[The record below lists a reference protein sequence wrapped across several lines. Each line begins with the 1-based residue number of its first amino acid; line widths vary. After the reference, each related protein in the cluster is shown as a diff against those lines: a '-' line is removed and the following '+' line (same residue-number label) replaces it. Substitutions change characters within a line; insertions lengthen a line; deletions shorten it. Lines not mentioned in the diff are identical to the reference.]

1 MGGFIVSIFFLIIGL
16 VLLVKGA
23 DFFVEG
29 SSSIAKRLNI
39 PSMVIGLTLVAFGT
53 SAPELAVSVSG
64 SLNQANGIVFGNVVG
79 SNIVNILF
87 ILGISAFITPI
98 SIKSKTIFKEMPF
111 AILTTVALMLMV
123 MDGLING
130 DPISVI
136 SRSEGWTLLL
146 FFAIYLYSM
155 VEISIMGKEESE
167 EEILVMPIPKSIL
180 FTIGGLA
187 AVIIGADLVVNAATE
202 IATQLGLSDTIIG
215 LTVVAIGTSLPE
227 LITSVVAAKKGEN
240 DIAVGNIVGSCIF
253 NVLLVMG
260 ISGII
265 FPIDIAAENYA
276 DLWILLAAMVVV
288 VPMMY
293 TSKKISRVEGVLMML
308 AYVAYS
314 AFIVMRA
321 MA

>member
-1 MGGFIVSIFFLIIGL
+1 VFLIIGL

-23 DFFVEG
+23 DYFVEG
-29 SSSIAKRLNI
+29 SSSIAKRFNI

-98 SIKSKTIFKEMPF
+98 SMKSKTIFKEMPF
-111 AILTTVALMLMV
+111 AILTTIALMLMV

-136 SRSEGWTLLL
+136 SHSEGWILLL
-146 FFAIYLYSM
+146 LFAIYLYSM
-155 VEISIMGKEESE
+155 VEISIMGKEESA
-167 EEILVMPIPKSIL
+167 EEILVLPMPKSVI
-180 FTIGGLA
+180 FTIGGLLT
-187 AVIIGADLVVNAATE
+187 IIFGANLVVNGASE
-202 IATQLGLSDTIIG
+202 IAALFGLSETLIG
-215 LTVVAIGTSLPE
+215 LTIVAIGTSLPE

-240 DIAVGNIVGSCIF
+240 DIAVGNIVGSNIF
-253 NVLLVMG
+253 NVLFVMG
-260 ISGII
+260 VSAVIY
-265 FPIDIAAENYA
+265 PVDIAIENYA
-276 DLWILLAAMVVV
+276 DLWILLAAMLVV

-293 TSKKISRVEGVLMML
+293 TSKKISRWEGVLMML
-308 AYVAYS
+308 GYVGYTVY
-314 AFIVMRA
+314 IITRA
-321 MA
+321 VS

>member
-1 MGGFIVSIFFLIIGL
+1 L

-29 SSSIAKRLNI
+29 SSSIAKRFNI
-39 PSMVIGLTLVAFGT
+39 PTMVIGLTLVAFGT

-87 ILGISAFITPI
+87 ILGISAFIAPI

-130 DPISVI
+130 DPISVV
-136 SRSEGWTLLL
+136 SRSEGWILLL

-167 EEILVMPIPKSIL
+167 EEIIVLPVPKSVI
-180 FTIGGLA
+180 FTIGGL
-187 AVIIGADLVVNAATE
+187 VSIIFGADLVVGAASE
-202 IATQLGLSDTIIG
+202 IAGLLGLSETLIG

-253 NVLLVMG
+253 NVLFVMG
-260 ISGII
+260 VSGVIY
-265 FPIDIAAENYA
+265 PIDIAVENYA
-276 DLWILLAAMVVV
+276 DLWILLAAMLIV

-293 TSKKISRVEGVLMML
+293 TSKKISRWEGVVMML
-308 AYVAYS
+308 GYVGYTT
-314 AFIVMRA
+314 FIIMRA
-321 MA
+321 IS

>member
-1 MGGFIVSIFFLIIGL
+1 

-187 AVIIGADLVVNAATE
+187 AVIIGANLVVNAATE

>member
-1 MGGFIVSIFFLIIGL
+1 VSILFLIIGL

-23 DFFVEG
+23 DYFVEG
-29 SSSIAKRLNI
+29 SSSIAKRFNI

-98 SIKSKTIFKEMPF
+98 SMKSKTIFKEMPF
-111 AILTTVALMLMV
+111 AILTTIALMLMV

-136 SRSEGWTLLL
+136 SHSEGWILLL
-146 FFAIYLYSM
+146 LFAIYLYSM
-155 VEISIMGKEESE
+155 VEISIMGKEESA
-167 EEILVMPIPKSIL
+167 EEILVLPMPKSVI
-180 FTIGGLA
+180 FTIGGLLT
-187 AVIIGADLVVNAATE
+187 IIFGANLVVNGASE
-202 IATQLGLSDTIIG
+202 IAALFGLSETLIG
-215 LTVVAIGTSLPE
+215 LTIVAIGTSLPE

-240 DIAVGNIVGSCIF
+240 DIAVGNIVGSNIF
-253 NVLLVMG
+253 NVLFVMG
-260 ISGII
+260 VSAVIY
-265 FPIDIAAENYA
+265 PVDIAIENYA
-276 DLWILLAAMVVV
+276 DLWILLAAMLVV

-293 TSKKISRVEGVLMML
+293 TSKKISRWEGVLMML
-308 AYVAYS
+308 GYVGYTVY
-314 AFIVMRA
+314 IITRA
-321 MA
+321 VS

>member
-1 MGGFIVSIFFLIIGL
+1 MSILFLIIGL

-23 DFFVEG
+23 DYFVEG
-29 SSSIAKRLNI
+29 SSSIAKRFNI

-111 AILTTVALMLMV
+111 AILTTIALMLMV

-136 SRSEGWTLLL
+136 SHSEGWILLL
-146 FFAIYLYSM
+146 LFAIYLYSM
-155 VEISIMGKEESE
+155 VEISIMGKEESA
-167 EEILVMPIPKSIL
+167 EEILVLPMPKSVI
-180 FTIGGLA
+180 FTIGGLLT
-187 AVIIGADLVVNAATE
+187 IIFGANLVVNGASE
-202 IATQLGLSDTIIG
+202 IAALFGLSETLIG
-215 LTVVAIGTSLPE
+215 LTIVAIGTSLPE

-240 DIAVGNIVGSCIF
+240 DIAVGNIVGSNIF
-253 NVLLVMG
+253 NVLFVMG
-260 ISGII
+260 VSAVIY
-265 FPIDIAAENYA
+265 PVDIAIENYA
-276 DLWILLAAMVVV
+276 DLWILLAAMLVV

-293 TSKKISRVEGVLMML
+293 TSKKISRWEGVLMML
-308 AYVAYS
+308 GYVGYTVY
-314 AFIVMRA
+314 IITRA
-321 MA
+321 VS

>member
-1 MGGFIVSIFFLIIGL
+1 MSIIFLIIGL

-29 SSSIAKRLNI
+29 SSSIAKRFNI
-39 PSMVIGLTLVAFGT
+39 PTMVIGLTLVAFGT
-53 SAPELAVSVSG
+53 SSPELAVSVSG

-79 SNIVNILF
+79 SNIVNVLF
-87 ILGISAFITPI
+87 ILGISAFISPI

-130 DPISVI
+130 DPISVV
-136 SRSEGWTLLL
+136 SRSEGWILLL

-167 EEILVMPIPKSIL
+167 EEILVMPMPKSVL
-180 FTIGGLA
+180 FTIGGLVA
-187 AVIIGADLVVNAATE
+187 IIFGADLVVNAASE
-202 IATQLGLSDTIIG
+202 IAALLGLSETLIG

-253 NVLLVMG
+253 NVLFVMG
-260 ISGII
+260 VSGVIYPIS
-265 FPIDIAAENYA
+265 IAMENYA
-276 DLWILLAAMVVV
+276 DLWILLAAMLIV

-293 TSKKISRVEGVLMML
+293 TSKKINRWEGVAMML
-308 AYVAYS
+308 GYVAYS
-314 AFIVMRA
+314 TFIIMRA
-321 MA
+321 IA

>member
-1 MGGFIVSIFFLIIGL
+1 MSIIFLIIGL

-29 SSSIAKRLNI
+29 SSSIAKRFNI

-53 SAPELAVSVSG
+53 SSPELAVSVSG

-79 SNIVNILF
+79 SNIVNVLF
-87 ILGISAFITPI
+87 ILGISAFISPI

-123 MDGLING
+123 MDGLINS
-130 DPISVI
+130 DPISVV
-136 SRSEGWTLLL
+136 SRSEGWILLL

-167 EEILVMPIPKSIL
+167 EEIVVLPMPKSVL
-180 FTIGGLA
+180 FTIGGLVA
-187 AVIIGADLVVNAATE
+187 IIFGADLVVNAASE
-202 IATQLGLSDTIIG
+202 IAALLGLSETLIG

-240 DIAVGNIVGSCIF
+240 DIAVGNIVGSNIF
-253 NVLLVMG
+253 NILFVMG
-260 ISGII
+260 VSGVIY
-265 FPIDIAAENYA
+265 PIDIAMENYA
-276 DLWILLAAMVVV
+276 DLWILLAAMLVV
-288 VPMMY
+288 VPMMF
-293 TSKKISRVEGVLMML
+293 TSKKISRWEGVVMML
-308 AYVAYS
+308 GYVAYS
-314 AFIVMRA
+314 VFIIMRA
-321 MA
+321 IA

>member
-1 MGGFIVSIFFLIIGL
+1 MSILFLIIGL

-23 DFFVEG
+23 DYFVEG
-29 SSSIAKRLNI
+29 SSSIAKRFNI

-111 AILTTVALMLMV
+111 AILTTIALMLMV

-136 SRSEGWTLLL
+136 SHSEGWILLL
-146 FFAIYLYSM
+146 LFAIYLYSM
-155 VEISIMGKEESE
+155 VEISIMGKEESA
-167 EEILVMPIPKSIL
+167 EEILVLPMPKSVI
-180 FTIGGLA
+180 FTIGGLLT
-187 AVIIGADLVVNAATE
+187 IIFGANLVVNGASE
-202 IATQLGLSDTIIG
+202 IAALFGLSETLIG
-215 LTVVAIGTSLPE
+215 LTIVAIGTSLPE

-240 DIAVGNIVGSCIF
+240 DIAVGNIVGSNIF
-253 NVLLVMG
+253 NVLFVMG
-260 ISGII
+260 VSAVIY
-265 FPIDIAAENYA
+265 PVDIAIENYA
-276 DLWILLAAMVVV
+276 DLWILLAAMLVV

-293 TSKKISRVEGVLMML
+293 TSKKISRWEGVLMML
-308 AYVAYS
+308 GYVAYTV
-314 AFIVMRA
+314 FIITRA
-321 MA
+321 VS

>member
-1 MGGFIVSIFFLIIGL
+1 MSIVFLIIGL

-23 DFFVEG
+23 DYFVEG
-29 SSSIAKRLNI
+29 SSSIAKRFNI

-53 SAPELAVSVSG
+53 SSPELAVSVSG

-79 SNIVNILF
+79 SNIVNVLF

-111 AILTTVALMLMV
+111 AILTTIALMLMV

-136 SRSEGWTLLL
+136 SRSEGWILLL

-155 VEISIMGKEESE
+155 VEISIMGKEDSE
-167 EEILVMPIPKSIL
+167 EEILVLPIPKSII
-180 FTIGGLA
+180 FTIGGLVA
-187 AVIIGADLVVNAATE
+187 IVFGADLVVNGASE
-202 IATQLGLSDTIIG
+202 IAALFGLSETLIG
-215 LTVVAIGTSLPE
+215 LTIVAIGTSLPE

-253 NVLLVMG
+253 NVLFVMG
-260 ISGII
+260 VSGVIY
-265 FPIDIAAENYA
+265 PVDIAIEYYA
-276 DLWILLAAMVVV
+276 DLWILLAAMLVV

-293 TSKKISRVEGVLMML
+293 TSKKISRWEGVLMML
-308 AYVAYS
+308 GYVGYTVY
-314 AFIVMRA
+314 IITRA
-321 MA
+321 VS

>member
-167 EEILVMPIPKSIL
+167 EEILVMPIPKSIF

-293 TSKKISRVEGVLMML
+293 TSKKISRVEGALMML

-321 MA
+321 MT

>member
-1 MGGFIVSIFFLIIGL
+1 MSIIFLIIGL

-29 SSSIAKRLNI
+29 SSSIAKRFNI
-39 PSMVIGLTLVAFGT
+39 PTMVIGLTLVAFGT
-53 SAPELAVSVSG
+53 SSPELAVSVSG

-79 SNIVNILF
+79 SNIVNVLF
-87 ILGISAFITPI
+87 ILGISAFISPI

-130 DPISVI
+130 DPISVV
-136 SRSEGWTLLL
+136 SRSEGWILLL

-167 EEILVMPIPKSIL
+167 EEILVMPMPKSVL
-180 FTIGGLA
+180 FTIGGLVA
-187 AVIIGADLVVNAATE
+187 IIFGADLVVNAASE
-202 IATQLGLSDTIIG
+202 IAALLGLSETLIG

-253 NVLLVMG
+253 NVLFVMG
-260 ISGII
+260 VSGVIYPIS
-265 FPIDIAAENYA
+265 IAMENYA
-276 DLWILLAAMVVV
+276 DLWILLAAMLIV

-293 TSKKISRVEGVLMML
+293 TSKKISRWEGVVMML
-308 AYVAYS
+308 GYVAYS
-314 AFIVMRA
+314 AFIIMRA
-321 MA
+321 IA

>member
-1 MGGFIVSIFFLIIGL
+1 MSIVFLIIGL

-23 DFFVEG
+23 DYFVEG
-29 SSSIAKRLNI
+29 SSSIAKRFNI

-98 SIKSKTIFKEMPF
+98 SMKSKTIFKEMPF
-111 AILTTVALMLMV
+111 AILTTIALMLMV

-136 SRSEGWTLLL
+136 SHSEGWILLL
-146 FFAIYLYSM
+146 LFAIYLYSM
-155 VEISIMGKEESE
+155 VEISIMGKEESA
-167 EEILVMPIPKSIL
+167 EEILVLPMPKSVI
-180 FTIGGLA
+180 FTIGGLLT
-187 AVIIGADLVVNAATE
+187 IIFGANLVVNGASE
-202 IATQLGLSDTIIG
+202 IAALFGLSETLIG
-215 LTVVAIGTSLPE
+215 LTIVAIGTSLPE

-240 DIAVGNIVGSCIF
+240 DIAVGNIVGSNIF
-253 NVLLVMG
+253 NVLFVMG
-260 ISGII
+260 VSAVIY
-265 FPIDIAAENYA
+265 PVDIAIENYA
-276 DLWILLAAMVVV
+276 DLWILLAAMLVV

-293 TSKKISRVEGVLMML
+293 TSKKISRWEGVLMML
-308 AYVAYS
+308 GYVGYTVY
-314 AFIVMRA
+314 IITRA
-321 MA
+321 VS

>member
-1 MGGFIVSIFFLIIGL
+1 VSIVFLIIGL

-23 DFFVEG
+23 DYFVEG
-29 SSSIAKRLNI
+29 SSSIAKRFNI

-53 SAPELAVSVSG
+53 SSPELAVSVSG

-79 SNIVNILF
+79 SNIVNVLF

-111 AILTTVALMLMV
+111 AILTTIALMLMV

-136 SRSEGWTLLL
+136 SRSEGWILLL
-146 FFAIYLYSM
+146 FFAIYPYSM
-155 VEISIMGKEESE
+155 VEISIMGKEDSE
-167 EEILVMPIPKSIL
+167 EEILVLPIPKSII
-180 FTIGGLA
+180 FTIGGLVA
-187 AVIIGADLVVNAATE
+187 IVFGADLVVNGASE
-202 IATQLGLSDTIIG
+202 IAALFGLSETLIG
-215 LTVVAIGTSLPE
+215 LTIVAIGTSLPE

-253 NVLLVMG
+253 NVLFVMG
-260 ISGII
+260 VSGVIY
-265 FPIDIAAENYA
+265 PVDIAIEYYA
-276 DLWILLAAMVVV
+276 DLWILLAAMLVV

-293 TSKKISRVEGVLMML
+293 TSKRISRWEGVLMML
-308 AYVAYS
+308 GYVAYTV
-314 AFIVMRA
+314 FIITRA
-321 MA
+321 VS

>member
-308 AYVAYS
+308 AYVVYS

>member
-1 MGGFIVSIFFLIIGL
+1 MSIVFLIIGL

-23 DFFVEG
+23 DYFVEG
-29 SSSIAKRLNI
+29 SSSIAKRFNI

-53 SAPELAVSVSG
+53 SSPELAVSVSG

-79 SNIVNILF
+79 SNIVNVLF

-111 AILTTVALMLMV
+111 AILTTIALMLMV

-136 SRSEGWTLLL
+136 SRSEGWILLL

-155 VEISIMGKEESE
+155 VEISIMGKEDSE
-167 EEILVMPIPKSIL
+167 EEILVLPIPKSII
-180 FTIGGLA
+180 FTIGGLVA
-187 AVIIGADLVVNAATE
+187 IVFGADLVVNGASE
-202 IATQLGLSDTIIG
+202 IAALFGLSETLIG
-215 LTVVAIGTSLPE
+215 LTIVAIGTSLPE

-253 NVLLVMG
+253 NVLFVMG
-260 ISGII
+260 VSGVIY
-265 FPIDIAAENYA
+265 PVDIAIEYYA
-276 DLWILLAAMVVV
+276 DLWILLAAMLVV

-293 TSKKISRVEGVLMML
+293 TSKKISRWEGVLMML
-308 AYVAYS
+308 GYVAYTV
-314 AFIVMRA
+314 FIITRA
-321 MA
+321 VS

>member
-1 MGGFIVSIFFLIIGL
+1 MSIVFLIIGL

-23 DFFVEG
+23 DYFVEG
-29 SSSIAKRLNI
+29 SSSIAKRFNI

-53 SAPELAVSVSG
+53 SSPELAVSVSG

-79 SNIVNILF
+79 SNIVNVLF

-111 AILTTVALMLMV
+111 AILTTIALMLMV

-136 SRSEGWTLLL
+136 SRSEGWILLL

-155 VEISIMGKEESE
+155 VEISIMGKEDSE
-167 EEILVMPIPKSIL
+167 EEILVLPIPKSII
-180 FTIGGLA
+180 FTIGGLVA
-187 AVIIGADLVVNAATE
+187 IVFGADLVVNGASE
-202 IATQLGLSDTIIG
+202 IAALFGLSETLIG
-215 LTVVAIGTSLPE
+215 LTIVAIGTSLPE

-253 NVLLVMG
+253 NVLFVMG
-260 ISGII
+260 VSGVIY
-265 FPIDIAAENYA
+265 PVDIAIEYYA
-276 DLWILLAAMVVV
+276 DLWILLAAMLVV

-293 TSKKISRVEGVLMML
+293 TSKRISRWEGVLMML
-308 AYVAYS
+308 GYVAYTV
-314 AFIVMRA
+314 FIITRA
-321 MA
+321 VS